1 MSVFDDGIDDPS
13 MEEVRAEIDRLMGD
27 TSVPHDETRE
37 RMVAIREYVQ
47 ENINALDD
55 DDY

>member
-13 MEEVRAEIDRLMGD
+13 MEKVRAEIDRLMGD